1 MRRRKHFSL
10 AYLLVLLA
18 ALAGFFLIRERARAI
33 QAPQIALPSSAQQV
47 ITELDL
53 FGLFARLIPGV
64 TPAASPTPP
73 IPLRTPE
80 PVVVQGIEPA
90 ATPTAAVTA
99 TALAGPTPEQ
109 AAASP
114 AGPALPFA
122 PAGAVRSS
130 SDDCPAPSIRG
141 VVRDAAGSPLG
152 GVRLWRYD
160 QLGNEAVVESQ
171 SGDAGRG
178 QYEFPFDDTVNVHY
192 VQVIDAGGVI
202 ISPVIEVP
210 HRQGDAADALCHWL
224 DWQQRVAPG

>member
-1 MRRRKHFSL
+1 MRRRKRYGL

-18 ALAGFFLIRERARAI
+18 AVAGFLLIRERARAI

-64 TPAASPTPP
+64 TPAPSPTPS

-80 PVVVQGIEPA
+80 PVVVQGIEPT
-90 ATPTAAVTA
+90 ATPTAIVTA
-99 TALAGPTPEQ
+99 TVPARPTPEQ
-109 AAASP
+109 VAVSP

-130 SDDCPAPSIRG
+130 SSDCTAASIRG
-141 VVRDAAGSPLG
+141 TVRDAAGSPLG

-178 QYEFPFDDTVNVHY
+178 QYDFTFDDTVNVHY

-202 ISPVIEVP
+202 ISPVIEIQ
-210 HRQGDAADALCHWL
+210 HRQGEAADALCHQI
-224 DWQQRVAPG
+224 DWQQR

>member
-1 MRRRKHFSL
+1 MRRRKRYGL

-18 ALAGFFLIRERARAI
+18 AVAGFFLIRERTRAVET
-33 QAPQIALPSSAQQV
+33 PQIALPSSAQQV
-47 ITELDL
+47 IAELDL

-64 TPAASPTPP
+64 TPAASPTPS

-80 PVVVQGIEPA
+80 PVVVQGIEST
-90 ATPTAAVTA
+90 ATPTEAVTA
-99 TALAGPTPEQ
+99 TLPAGPTPEQ
-109 AAASP
+109 VAASP
-114 AGPALPFA
+114 AGPELPFA

-130 SDDCPAPSIRG
+130 SDDCTAASIRG
-141 VVRDAAGSPLG
+141 TVRDAAGSPLG

-178 QYEFPFDDTVNVHY
+178 QYDFSFDDTVNVHY

-202 ISPVIEVP
+202 ISPVIEIQ
-210 HRQGDAADALCHWL
+210 HRQGEAGDALCHWV
-224 DWQQRVAPG
+224 DWQQR